1 MYMLTLNNLEI
12 NFYGFILT
20 AAHWV
25 TGTDTVL
32 HRETGGGKD
41 VRGISGVHT
50 CVGVIVT
57 DTVGDVR
64 VEVSDVQGER
74 RSPGEDL
81 VVVIVVLR
89 CQVSHGSQ
97 QSWIKEGNSKQ
108 Q

>member
-1 MYMLTLNNLEI
+1 MNKLENNIECSS
-12 NFYGFILT
+12 LT

-32 HRETGGGKD
+32 HRETGGGKG

-50 CVGVIVT
+50 CVSGIAT

-74 RSPGEDL
+74 RSPGEDFI
-81 VVVIVVLR
+81 VILR
-89 CQVSHGSQ
+89 CQLRYGFQ
-97 QSWIKEGNSKQ
+97 QSWIKEL
-108 Q
+108 